1 MTTRVRV
8 RRGDPA
14 LGVVAV
20 LALGLYV
27 LFIVVPLAM
36 SAWKS
41 LTDENPLLAQAD
53 FIGLDNYR
61 DMAHDDALTSSLG
74 FTLGLAAAVTLVAN
88 AAGIGFALLLNRT
101 SLSFRVMRTVAFLPQ
116 VLSGVIVGFVWRYVL
131 AQDGILN
138 ELLVH
143 TGIIGRPVTWL
154 GSPALAMFSVGLVA
168 AWVLT
173 GFTTVVHV
181 AALQSIPVELY
192 QAAKVD
198 GAGPGQRFRRITL
211 PMLAPGTT
219 ISVTI
224 SLITMLKL
232 YDIIVALTSG
242 GPANSTQSTAL
253 YIIKLAFTDD
263 RFGYASAV
271 AMLLLV
277 VSAVVALSVT
287 GLLRRREV
295 DL

>member
-1 MTTRVRV
+1 
-8 RRGDPA
+8 
-14 LGVVAV
+14 
-20 LALGLYV
+20 
-27 LFIVVPLAM
+27 
-36 SAWKS
+36 
-41 LTDENPLLAQAD
+41 
-53 FIGLDNYR
+53 
-61 DMAHDDALTSSLG
+61 
-74 FTLGLAAAVTLVAN
+74 VTLVAN

-101 SLSFRVMRTVAFLPQ
+101 SLSFRMMRTLAFLPQ

-143 TGIIGRPVTWL
+143 
-154 GSPALAMFSVGLVA
+154 
-168 AWVLT
+168 
-173 GFTTVVHV
+173 
-181 AALQSIPVELY
+181 
-192 QAAKVD
+192 
-198 GAGPGQRFRRITL
+198 
-211 PMLAPGTT
+211 
-219 ISVTI
+219 I